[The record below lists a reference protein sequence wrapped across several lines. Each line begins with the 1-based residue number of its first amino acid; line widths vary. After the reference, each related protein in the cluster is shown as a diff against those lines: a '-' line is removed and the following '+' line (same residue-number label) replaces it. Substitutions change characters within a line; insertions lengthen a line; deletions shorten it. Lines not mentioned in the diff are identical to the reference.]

1 MAAKAT
7 EEQAAAR
14 DSFAAGL
21 DLALVAGAGTGKTS
35 TLVMM
40 GAATRRRGMYIAF
53 NRPIAQEAKARFG
66 GNVHCST
73 SHGLAYRA
81 LGSRFKARLDASQ
94 HMPLWRTAQLL
105 GIDRDLAV
113 GGRRLKTTTLAH
125 LVMEMVRH
133 FCYSTEDQVAARHLG
148 TINGLDD
155 HGQQYVARTLLARA
169 RWAWDDICSP
179 NGTLPFKHDHYLK
192 MWALTRPRLRADYIL
207 LDEAQDTN
215 PVLEEIFLAQDVQR
229 VCVGDPAQQ
238 IYEWRHAKDIMS
250 GFPGMRMELTQS
262 FRFGPAIA
270 QVANHWLRA
279 STSVMQLTGHAAEP
293 SRLAEVKVPDA
304 VLCRGNADALAEV
317 LAFLDQDVP
326 VALVGG
332 GKPLL
337 NIAKAAI
344 DLRAGRRTSHHDLA
358 LFSSWGEVQEYAEQD
373 SAAADLKAIV
383 ELVDTYGPQQII
395 RTVQRLSDEAQARV
409 VVSTVHKAKG
419 REWNRVRIGPGFT
432 PPDDGSPRTV
442 HPAAAR
448 LIYVAV
454 TRART
459 QLDTTSIKR
468 LQTHSTAATADT
480 TPDGISLARLPLT
493 GQLKYP
499 RSPVSTFLACHLPR
513 PEGVIASYLQR
524 IRSLPH
530 PVQPLNERRP
540 DYAALGHTIDYRL
553 RLSLGSDPGPAAIAG
568 VELIGSD
575 LPIEGAPAPAV
586 RANLH
591 MIGTGVLGR
600 LHSHLVDPTRRLD
613 DDELTRLCFVAGF
626 FEAVYRNGAFSRK
639 RNLLAQVDEH
649 TTVKSVTSA
658 VPSYVLDDIA
668 EQMKLAEEPF
678 APLRSLPAQQRVCG
692 PVFAGSADV
701 KADADFITDGLLTD
715 CKAVTRPH
723 RVGRDEVQQLAGYLL
738 LDYDDRYSIREV
750 GLYLARQGALIRWTV
765 PEFLT
770 ALGARS
776 PLPQLRAALREH
788 LRRNGPAQG
797 ATS

>member
-1 MAAKAT
+1 MKAT

-14 DSFAAGL
+14 DSFASGN

-40 GAATRRRGMYIAF
+40 GAASRRRGMYIAF
-53 NRPIAQEAKARFG
+53 NKPIAQEARTRFAD
-66 GNVHCST
+66 NVYCST

-81 LGSRFKARLDASQ
+81 LGGRFKARLDASR

-105 GIDRDLAV
+105 GIDRDLAL
-113 GGRRLKTTTLAH
+113 GSRRLKPTTLAH
-125 LVMEMVRH
+125 QVMEMVRH
-133 FCYSTEDQVAARHLG
+133 FCYSTDQQVAARHLG
-148 TINGLDD
+148 TVNGLDD
-155 HGQQYVARTLLARA
+155 QSQQFLAGVLLPRA
-169 RWAWDDICSP
+169 RWAWNDVCSP

-192 MWALTRPRLRADYIL
+192 MWALTRPRLHTDYIL

-215 PVLEEIFLAQDVQR
+215 PVLEEVFLAQDAQR
-229 VCVGDPAQQ
+229 VCVGDPSQE

-250 GFPGMRMELTQS
+250 GFPGQRMELTQS

-270 QVANHWLRA
+270 DVANHWLRA
-279 STSVMQLTGHAAEP
+279 ATSTMQLTGHAAEP
-293 SRLAEVKVPDA
+293 SRLTEVNVPDA

-317 LAFLDQDVP
+317 LRFLDQNVP

-337 NIAKAAI
+337 TIAKAAI
-344 DLRAGRRTSHHDLA
+344 DLQAGRRTSHHDLA
-358 LFSSWGEVQEYAEQD
+358 LFSSWDEVREYAEQD

-395 RTVQRLSDEAQARV
+395 RTVQRMTDEAQARV

-419 REWNRVRIGPGFT
+419 REWNRVRIGTGFT
-432 PPDDGSPRTV
+432 PLDDAPRAV

-454 TRART
+454 TRARHL
-459 QLDTTSIKR
+459 LDITGIKR
-468 LQTHSTAATADT
+468 LQAQSTSATADT
-480 TPDGISLARLPLT
+480 TANGVSLAQLPLT

-499 RSPVSTFLACHLPR
+499 RSPMSTFLARHLPL
-513 PEGVIASYLQR
+513 PERLIASYLR
-524 IRSLPH
+524 HTRGLPH

-568 VELIGSD
+568 VDLIGSTHPVD
-575 LPIEGAPAPAV
+575 GAPAPAV

-591 MIGTGVLGR
+591 TIGTSVLNR
-600 LHSHLVDPTRRLD
+600 LHAHLTDRNRLLN
-613 DDELTRLCFVAGF
+613 DDELTRLCFITGF
-626 FEAVYRNGAFSRK
+626 FEAVYRNGVFHRK
-639 RNLLAQVDEH
+639 RNLLAHVDEH
-649 TTVKSVTSA
+649 TTANSLISA
-658 VPSYVLDDIA
+658 VPSYVVDDID

-678 APLRSLPAQQRVCG
+678 APLRNLPADKRVCG

-701 KADADFITDGLLTD
+701 KADADFITGGVLID
-715 CKAVTRPH
+715 CKAITRPH
-723 RVGRDEVQQLAGYLL
+723 RLGREEVQQIAGYLL
-738 LDYDDRYSIREV
+738 LDYDNRYDIHEV
-750 GLYLARQGALIRWTV
+750 AFYLSRQGALIRWTV
-765 PEFLT
+765 PEFLNT
-770 ALGARS
+770 LGARI
-776 PLPQLRAALREH
+776 PLPAMRTALREH
-788 LRRNGPAQG
+788 LSHSRVTGREG
-797 ATS
+797 

>member
-1 MAAKAT
+1 MPVEAT

-14 DSFAAGL
+14 DSFAAGN

-53 NRPIAQEAKARFG
+53 NKPIALEAKARFG
-66 GNVHCST
+66 NNVHCST

-81 LGSRFKARLDASQ
+81 LGSRFKARLDATQ
-94 HMPLWRTAQLL
+94 HMPMWRTAQLL
-105 GIDRDLAV
+105 NIDRDLAV
-113 GGRRLKTTTLAH
+113 GGRRLKPTTLAH

-133 FCYSTEDQVAARHLG
+133 FCYSTEEQVAARHLG
-148 TINGLDD
+148 IVNGLDEA
-155 HGQQYVARTLLARA
+155 GQQYVAGVLLPRA

-192 MWALTRPRLRADYIL
+192 MWALTRPRLPTDYIL

-215 PVLEEIFLAQDVQR
+215 PVLEEIFLAQNAQR
-229 VCVGDPAQQ
+229 VCVGDPSQQ

-250 GFPGMRMELTQS
+250 GFPGQRMELTQS
-262 FRFGPAIA
+262 FRFGPVIA
-270 QVANHWLRA
+270 DVANHWLRA
-279 STSVMQLTGHAAEP
+279 AASTMQLTGHAAEP
-293 SRLAEVKVPDA
+293 SQLTQVDVPDA

-317 LAFLDQDVP
+317 LRFLDQDVP

-344 DLRAGRRTSHHDLA
+344 DLKAGRRTSHHDLA
-358 LFSSWGEVQEYAEQD
+358 LFTSWGEVQEYAEQD

-395 RTVQRLSDEAQARV
+395 TTVQRMTDESQAQV

-419 REWNRVRIGPGFT
+419 REWNRVRIGAGFT
-432 PPDDGSPRTV
+432 PPDDDTPRAV

-454 TRART
+454 TRARHL
-459 QLDTTSIKR
+459 LDITGIKR
-468 LQTHSTAATADT
+468 LQAHAASATADT

-499 RSPVSTFLACHLPR
+499 RSPMSTFLACHLPH
-513 PEGVIASYLQR
+513 PERLLASYLR
-524 IRSLPH
+524 HTRGLPH
-530 PVQPLNERRP
+530 PTQPLNERRP

-568 VELIGSD
+568 IDLIGSTA
-575 LPIEGAPAPAV
+575 PIDGAPPAAV

-591 MIGTGVLGR
+591 TIGAGIMRR
-600 LHSHLVDPTRRLD
+600 LHAHLTDPNRLLND
-613 DDELTRLCFVAGF
+613 DDLTRLCFITSF
-626 FEAVYRNGAFSRK
+626 FEAIYRNGSFHRK
-639 RNLLAQVDEH
+639 RNLLAHVDEH
-649 TTVKSVTSA
+649 TTVNGLISA
-658 VPSYVLDDIA
+658 VPHYVLDDID
-668 EQMKLAEEPF
+668 EQMKLAEDPF
-678 APLRSLPAQQRVCG
+678 KPLRNLPPEERTCG
-692 PVFAGSADV
+692 AVFAGSADV
-701 KADADFITDGLLTD
+701 KADADFITGGILID
-715 CKAVTRPH
+715 CKATTRPH
-723 RVGRDEVQQLAGYLL
+723 RLGQEEVQQLAGYLL
-738 LDYDDRYSIREV
+738 LDYDNRYDIREV
-750 GLYLARQGALIRWTV
+750 AFYLSRQGALIRWTV
-765 PEFLT
+765 PEFLN
-770 ALGARS
+770 ALGARTS
-776 PLPQLRAALREH
+776 LPMLRKALREH
-788 LRRNGPAQG
+788 L
-797 ATS
+797 ATSRR